1 MPNDLSLNVLKP
13 ASPKWIAGRIETL
26 LSHYF
31 RPATDERIEEA
42 AMIDWIE
49 ALSGFSQDQIG
60 SACSQYLRQEPKRRP
75 TPADIRAFIFETR
88 STSKAQTGRGD
99 RNSLTRD
106 EAKLL
111 YEKVLPAARRMLAI
125 PGLREHA
132 EKTLDHWGE
141 RP

>member
-1 MPNDLSLNVLKP
+1 MPNDLSLNVLNP

-42 AMIDWIE
+42 AMMDWIT
-49 ALSGFSQDQIG
+49 ALSGFSQDQI
-60 SACSQYLRQEPKRRP
+60 SAACSQYLRQEPKRRP
-75 TPADIRAFIFETR
+75 TPADIRVFILESRSGGETE
-88 STSKAQTGRGD
+88 AGRGD

-106 EAKLL
+106 EAQLL
-111 YEKVLPAARRMLAI
+111 YEKVLPAARRMLTV
-125 PGLREHA
+125 PGLREHG
-132 EKTLDHWGE
+132 EQTLAYWGE